1 MAATADQVITAYIKL
16 RDKRSEI
23 KKAYEAEDKEL
34 TAKMDQ
40 LETWLL
46 SKMDEVGT
54 EQLKGGDGVA
64 FVSTRDRATCGDWGA
79 FWNYLS
85 EVGRLDML
93 EKRVASKTVMEY
105 YTETGELPPGLH
117 INREGAVNIRQ
128 A

>member
-46 SKMDEVGT
+46 SKVDEVGT
-54 EQLKGGDGVA
+54 EQRKAGDGAAVI
-64 FVSTRDRATCGDWGA
+64 STRDRAT
-79 FWNYLS
+79 
-85 EVGRLDML
+85 
-93 EKRVASKTVMEY
+93 
-105 YTETGELPPGLH
+105 
-117 INREGAVNIRQ
+117 
-128 A
+128 